1 MTKYDTNQYVEIFY
15 KLPPEIKDVIVSSS
29 TTEHLFKIGEKH
41 NLHIDKIGIMTDIA
55 FDVMM
60 GIVASK
66 NFVSE
71 LQKELGISALD
82 ASVVAR
88 DIDENVFKPI
98 KNTMISLYG
107 DKAPNKPSSTMVEL
121 TENDE
126 DHEHLD
132 KELLLR
138 EIESPV
144 FAKPRVEEVRTQ
156 VKVEPKI
163 VIPAPKAP
171 TAVEEYHEEIS
182 VGDKLPE
189 VKVTPEPEAQ
199 KAPVTDPASRSSLDR
214 LADMKLSQTF
224 VMPKNISS
232 SVPMTPAPAVATTPP
247 LTPKPL
253 VQEKKESA
261 PVQNTPVEA
270 KKVPEAPKAYSADPY
285 REPLS

>member
-1 MTKYDTNQYVEIFY
+1 MKNYDQNQYVEIFY
-15 KLPPEIKDVIVSSS
+15 KLPPEIKDVVAASA
-29 TTEHLFKIGEKH
+29 TTEHLFKIGQKH
-41 NLHIDKIGIMTDIA
+41 SLHIDKVGIMTDLA

-82 ASVVAR
+82 ASTLAR

-107 DKAPNKPSSTMVEL
+107 DKAPNKPSSTMVTLIE
-121 TENDE
+121 DE
-126 DHEHLD
+126 EEHEHLD
-132 KELLLR
+132 KDLLLR

-144 FAKPRVEEVRTQ
+144 IARPRVEEVRTE
-156 VKVEPKI
+156 VKVESKTE
-163 VIPAPKAP
+163 VPAPKA
-171 TAVEEYHEEIS
+171 TMEVEEYHEEIA

-189 VKVTPEPEAQ
+189 VKVAPAPIEQ
-199 KAPVTDPASRSSLDR
+199 KIAVPDIASRSSLDR
-214 LADMKLSQTF
+214 LADMKLSQAF

-232 SVPMTPAPAVATTPP
+232 APVVTPAAPTVP
-247 LTPKPL
+247 
-253 VQEKKESA
+253 VQEKKETT
-261 PVQNTPVEA
+261 PVQTAPIEA
-270 KKVPEAPKAYSADPY
+270 KKETTPVPEAPKTYSADPY